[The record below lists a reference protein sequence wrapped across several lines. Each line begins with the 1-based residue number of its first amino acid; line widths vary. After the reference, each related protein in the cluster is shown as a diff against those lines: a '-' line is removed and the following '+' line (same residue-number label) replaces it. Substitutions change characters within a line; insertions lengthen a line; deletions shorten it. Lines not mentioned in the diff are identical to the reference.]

1 MRKLSRRSLV
11 ASAATLPAL
20 VIPAASATAIA
31 SASGHPDGRLPE
43 LERRIVALDAA
54 STEAG
59 VPWDEAEHTMFAW
72 ERRNPESKEKKSEPP
87 KLGPDPD
94 LERALAK

>member
-20 VIPAASATAIA
+20 IVPAAPAIA
-31 SASGHPDGRLPE
+31 SSHPDSRLLE

-59 VPWDEAEHTMFAW
+59 VPWDEAEEAMFAW
-72 ERRNPESKEKKSEPP
+72 ERRNPSRRKRKPNRQSWGLIPTLSAHSP
-87 KLGPDPD
+87 NTAIG
-94 LERALAK
+94 